1 MFLSNLSNKEK
12 KNHFSNFLFFRFYR
26 AHRPQLED
34 MTGIE
39 GLFETLTTEAQEAA
53 NQHVKYKELG
63 SCLPDYHKA
72 ANGTNGTT
80 NGIKQTNG
88 NGTNQS
94 WADLLKIFL
103 PPLINLKWIM
113 KYKQTFKQ
121 DFCFLPLKIKQH
133 QRLFQNNF
141 NNFRILKTWTINQS
155 GIRKH
160 HHLGQLSC
168 LPR

>member
-1 MFLSNLSNKEK
+1 
-12 KNHFSNFLFFRFYR
+12 
-26 AHRPQLED
+26 

-121 DFCFLPLKIKQH
+121 DFCFLPLKIGQDHCESLAASH
-133 QRLFQNNF
+133 QKLRWTSDGFWTQNETIAWHCSF
-141 NNFRILKTWTINQS
+141 LSMWPMQWWRGDFKSGKMGQFLPTPGLWT
-155 GIRKH
+155 
-160 HHLGQLSC
+160 
-168 LPR
+168 

>member
-1 MFLSNLSNKEK
+1 
-12 KNHFSNFLFFRFYR
+12 
-26 AHRPQLED
+26 

-94 WADLLKIFL
+94 WVDLLKIFL

-133 QRLFQNNF
+133 
-141 NNFRILKTWTINQS
+141 
-155 GIRKH
+155 
-160 HHLGQLSC
+160 
-168 LPR
+168 